1 MAAVQSSC
9 VFCSVQFSR
18 SVVSDSLF
26 SVVFFLSPNS
36 KLFILYYI
44 EVSSINNVVVSGEL
58 QRDSVLRTQGC
69 TLPIFSISL
78 TSDCAFA
85 S

>member
-9 VFCSVQFSR
+9 VFCSVQSLSR
-18 SVVSDSLF
+18 VRLFVF
-26 SVVFFLSPNS
+26 SVVFFVFNPQTLNF
-36 KLFILYYI
+36 LFCT
-44 EVSSINNVVVSGEL
+44 EVSSINNVVVSGEQ

-69 TLPIFSISL
+69 TLPVFSISL